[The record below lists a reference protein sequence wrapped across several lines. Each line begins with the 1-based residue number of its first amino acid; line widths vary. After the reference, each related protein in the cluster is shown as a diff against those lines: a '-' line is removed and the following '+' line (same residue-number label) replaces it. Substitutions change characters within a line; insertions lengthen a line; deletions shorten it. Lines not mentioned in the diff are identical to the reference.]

1 MYKNLNLSKY
11 IQYQLSD
18 VEGGAT
24 VFPNVGRSIYPS
36 KGSILFWNNL
46 HSDGIR
52 NEYTLHGGCP
62 VLYGIKTS
70 KLGS

>member
-1 MYKNLNLSKY
+1 M
-11 IQYQLSD
+11 
-18 VEGGAT
+18 
-24 VFPNVGRSIYPS
+24 FPNIARTVYPS
-36 KGSILFWNNL
+36 KGSVLFWHNL

-70 KLGS
+70 KRLSLFGNHTGLQNYLNTN